1 MNFNDYLA
9 IIPARKGSK
18 GLKNKNIKLF
28 NGKPLIYYPIKA
40 AMKSKFIKKIVVSTD
55 SKEIAQISKK
65 YGAEIPFLRP
75 KKLSGDNVDS
85 YSVVEHCI
93 KFLKKKNFTFKNFI
107 LLEPTSPLTT
117 YSDIDKAIIK
127 LNKNTSAKSIVGIS
141 KTEQQHPKFSINYN
155 KNSFIKPYFMKNFK
169 TIRRQ
174 EINNVYFFDGSLYVS
189 DVDYYL
195 KKKTFYHKY
204 TLGYEMPKWK
214 SFEVDDKVDF
224 LIMENIMKNKK
235 KFI

>member
-1 MNFNDYLA
+1 MSKYKILA
-9 IIPARKGSK
+9 ITLARAGSK
-18 GLKNKNIKLF
+18 GIKNKNIKKIS
-28 NGKPLIYYPIKA
+28 GKPLIYYTIKEA
-40 AMKSKFIKKIVVSTD
+40 LKCNLISDYIVSTD
-55 SKEIAQISKK
+55 SKHISNISKK
-65 YGAEIPFLRP
+65 FGARVPFLRP